1 MSRKNGATIGMNFHM
16 PASTHAKAKARSK
29 EKNQSLQDFVC
40 SAVLEIAKRPLSQE
54 EREEIA
60 TVKRAAQLRKE
71 IASLEVRGY

>member
-1 MSRKNGATIGMNFHM
+1 MSKKNGAVGMAFKM
-16 PASTHAKAKARSK
+16 PADTHSKAKTRSK
-29 EKNQSLQDFVC
+29 ELNQSLQDFVC